1 MFYNKYLLTMKYV
14 LSPTQIDKILKSFWD
29 QHFDGALVGKIN
41 LSGEKWSGVIKDG
54 DEGPLLLIGRP
65 VGREDMMWYSN
76 GQYFKGKWDLF
87 GMSTYDFNKSLARY
101 VNTNYGLNVT
111 DII

>member
-1 MFYNKYLLTMKYV
+1 MKYV
-14 LSPTQIDKILKSFWD
+14 LNPTQIDKILKPFWD
-29 QHFDGALVGKIN
+29 QHFDGAIVGKIN

-54 DEGPLLLIGRP
+54 DEGPMLLIGRP
-65 VGREDMMWYSN
+65 MGREDMMWYSN
-76 GQYFKGKWDLF
+76 GHYFKHKWDLF
-87 GMSTYDFNKSLARY
+87 GMTPHDFNKSLARY